1 MKALA
6 TVTFI
11 VEVSEDHCREL
22 MEEDAETY
30 PNLVSIAEETIR
42 LALADALE
50 EEKEVRFISVD
61 SISVQTA

>member
-6 TVTFI
+6 TVTFA
-11 VEVSEDHCREL
+11 VEVSADHCNEL
-22 MEEDAETY
+22 MAEDAETY
-30 PNLVSIAEETIR
+30 PNLTSIAEETVR

-61 SISVQTA
+61 SITVKE